1 MRHQTPFIAANP
13 QDEAGQTAPLLASK
27 LCRAQVPSRQVLRS
41 ALIRRL
47 DEALRSAHRLS
58 LVSGPAG
65 YGKTTLVAQWLS
77 ATERASAWL
86 TLDEGDNHPE
96 RFLGYLLTA
105 LDEVDTAITQSA
117 WSVLESLP
125 APPVGPYLTTL
136 LNDIAAVDKPFI
148 LVLDDYHTIQARPVH
163 GIIRFLVEH
172 QPPQMHLVVVT
183 REDPPLGLA
192 KWRARNQLTE
202 IGLPDLRF
210 TAQEADTFL
219 ATTMEL
225 ELAPEMVSA
234 LLACTEGWIAA
245 LQLAALSL
253 HGKEDPAE
261 LIAAFDGRHRSI
273 ADYLLEDV
281 LQRQPEE
288 IREFLYQTAIL
299 DRLSAPLCD
308 ALTEREDSATILTRL
323 EHANL
328 LLIPLD
334 DRREWYRYHSLFA
347 DFLRAQI
354 PETCQSTLHRRA
366 CRWFEANGFTSE
378 AIKHAL
384 ASGDMSEAARVI
396 SQATKHTLHEGRLR
410 AALTW
415 LGTLPE
421 AVVRTDSG
429 LSTLKGWALLLAG
442 QTDEAES
449 YTISAESNLPA
460 DACPTSRGRLMGLR
474 ASLDLVRRDSRS
486 VLQACREALGLIG
499 ESDALFRS
507 GVLITLAHALADTG
521 DFGAAMQAFRE
532 VYLAARQIGNRFAAL
547 HAQGNIAWMLNT
559 QGRRREGIA
568 LCQQALQE
576 CTDCRGRLLPVAGLL
591 QVWLGMLYYEAN
603 ELAPARSLLIGGFEL
618 CDELAIDRLLPAEGK
633 VVLARAQYALGQ
645 TAAAMETIR
654 QARLVCARSHM
665 RVVGATTAAVEAD
678 LQLSQG
684 DVAAAA
690 RWAEAVGLSPTD
702 PPDPPREQERIV
714 YARLLL
720 AQGRPGDAETVL
732 ATLEDSARGG
742 GRFGRLISIRILQAL
757 AQDALGHA
765 DQAVACLEEALRLAA
780 PEGYLRAF
788 LDQGQ
793 PVFELLRKARHSAPG
808 FVDELLDCIESR
820 PPVPSDQRGQGLQG
834 LVEPLTAR
842 EMEVLQLLADGLSNR
857 EIADRLVVTVGTVK
871 WHAHNIYGKLD
882 AQNRTQA
889 AARAREL
896 DLLP

>member
-1 MRHQTPFIAANP
+1 
-13 QDEAGQTAPLLASK
+13 
-27 LCRAQVPSRQVLRS
+27 VLRS

-58 LVSGPAG
+58 LVSGPTG

-86 TLDEGDNHPE
+86 TLDEGDDHPE

-105 LDEVDTAITQSA
+105 LDQVDTAITQSA
-117 WSVLESLP
+117 WSLLESLP
-125 APPVGPYLTTL
+125 VPPVGTYLTTL
-136 LNDIAAVDKPFI
+136 LNDIAVVDKPFI
-148 LVLDDYHTIQARPVH
+148 LVLDDYHTIQAEPVH
-163 GIIRFLVEH
+163 EIMRFLVEH

-183 REDPPLGLA
+183 REAPPLGLA

-202 IGLPDLRF
+202 IGLPDLRL
-210 TAQEADTFL
+210 TAQEADAFL

-234 LLACTEGWIAA
+234 LLACTEGWVAA

-308 ALTEREDSATILTRL
+308 ALTEREDSAAILTRL
-323 EHANL
+323 ERANL

-347 DFLRAQI
+347 DFLRAHGSKPRQR
-354 PETCQSTLHRRA
+354 TLHRRA
-366 CRWFEANGFTSE
+366 YRWFEANGFTSE

-384 ASGDMSEAARVI
+384 ASGNVSRAARVI
-396 SQATKHTLHEGRLR
+396 SLATQHTLQEGKLR
-410 AALTW
+410 PALTW

-421 AVVRTDSG
+421 AAVRANSE
-429 LSTLKGWALLLAG
+429 LSTMKGWTLLLAG

-449 YTISAESNLPA
+449 YTISAENSLPA
-460 DACPTSRGRLMGLR
+460 DAHPTSRGRLAGLR
-474 ASLDLVRRDSRS
+474 ASLDLVRRDSQS

-499 ESDALFRS
+499 ERDILFR
-507 GVLITLAHALADTG
+507 GAVLITLAHALADTG
-521 DFGAAMQAFRE
+521 DLAAAAQAFRE
-532 VYLAARQIGNRFAAL
+532 AYLAAQQSGNHFAAL
-547 HAQGNIAWMLNT
+547 HARGNIAWILNT

-568 LCQQALQE
+568 LCQQTLQE
-576 CTDCRGRLLPVAGLL
+576 CVDSRGRLLPVAGLL
-591 QVWLGMLYYEAN
+591 QIWLGMLCYEAN
-603 ELAPARSLLIGGFEL
+603 ELAPARSLLVRGFEL
-618 CDELAIDRLLPAEGK
+618 CDQLAIDRLLPAEGR
-633 VVLARAQYALGQ
+633 VVLARVHYALGQ
-645 TAAAMETIR
+645 TAAAMGTIR
-654 QARLVCARSHM
+654 QVRLICTRSRM
-665 RVVGATTAAVEAD
+665 RVIGATAAAVEAD
-678 LQLSQG
+678 LQLSRG
-684 DVAAAA
+684 NITAAA
-690 RWAEAVGLSPTD
+690 RWAETVGLAPTD

-720 AQGRPGDAETVL
+720 AQGRPGDAEAVL
-732 ATLEDSARGG
+732 AALEDSTREG

-757 AQDALGHA
+757 AQDALGHV

-793 PVFELLRKARHSAPG
+793 PVFELLRKARHSASG

-820 PPVPSDQRGQGLQG
+820 PPAPSDQREQG
-834 LVEPLTAR
+834 LVEPLTTR

-857 EIADRLVVTVGTVK
+857 EIADRLFVTVGTVK

-882 AQNRTQA
+882 VQNRTQA

-896 DLLP
+896 DLLS